1 MSIQKKIEIKL
12 SNNQAKK
19 LGIKKDKKYL
29 KFETE
34 LNKLANEFKQSD
46 EYLTTYSLKP
56 KRPKKDR
63 DNIIRDE
70 NARLLKDNSKK
81 GDIFLNCR
89 CCGVLIRPDWYSRI
103 DQRYCQDCL

>member
-1 MSIQKKIEIKL
+1 MSIQKKINIKL
-12 SNNQAKK
+12 SDNEAKE

-56 KRPKKDR
+56 KRPKKD
-63 DNIIRDE
+63 
-70 NARLLKDNSKK
+70 NSVK

-89 CCGVLIRPDWYSRI
+89 CCGVLIRPDWYSRF
-103 DQRYCQDCL
+103 DKRYCADCL

>member
-12 SNNQAKK
+12 SNNEAKK

-34 LNKLANEFKQSD
+34 LNKLANKFIQSD
-46 EYLTTYSLKP
+46 EYLTTYDLKP
-56 KRPKKDR
+56 KRAK
-63 DNIIRDE
+63 
-70 NARLLKDNSKK
+70 KDNSKK

-89 CCGVLIRPDWYSRI
+89 CCGVSIRPDWYSQI
-103 DQRYCQDCL
+103 DKRYCADCL